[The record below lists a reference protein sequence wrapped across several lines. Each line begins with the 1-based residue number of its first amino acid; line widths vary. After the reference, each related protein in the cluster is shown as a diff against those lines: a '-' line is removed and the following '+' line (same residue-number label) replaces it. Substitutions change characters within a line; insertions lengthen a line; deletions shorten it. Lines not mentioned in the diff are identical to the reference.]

1 MNREKGLD
9 RLASEKNWD
18 ILIIGGGATGLGA
31 ALDAASRGHRT
42 VVLEQGDFAQGTS
55 SRSTKLVHGGV
66 RYLKQGNL
74 SLVKGALRE
83 RGLLFQ
89 NAPHLVKPLSFIIP
103 SQHWWEGPYFAT
115 GLKFYDWL
123 AGDLGIEKTKLLG
136 KEAALEAIPTLRSK
150 NLNGGVQ
157 YWDGQFDDARLAIDF
172 ATTIWQQGG
181 LALNYVKVNELKKE
195 NGRISGAICV
205 DSRNGKS
212 FEIKAKCIINA
223 TGVFSDT
230 IRKLDNESALKI
242 IKASQ
247 GAHIVLDRE
256 MLPMNSALIVPKTT
270 DGRVLFAIPWH
281 NRIIVGTTDTP
292 VDTIEQD
299 PQPFPEEIGFIVE
312 NAQNYLDITIK
323 HEDIKSVYAG
333 LRPLV
338 SLKSGKGSTAQ
349 LSRDHHIEISKS
361 GLVSIAGGK
370 WTTYRKMGEDVVNR
384 AEISAD
390 LELKECVTKNLAIAT
405 SQPSPEGNL
414 VHPNLPY
421 SLNQIEASIEMEM
434 PLTLED
440 ILSRRTRFQVL
451 DSNAAKEIAPS
462 IANLMVEKGVIAE
475 SEKETCLA
483 KFNNRSVA
491 IPRV

>member
-1 MNREKGLD
+1 MNRENGLD
-9 RLASEKNWD
+9 RLASEKDWD

-42 VVLEQGDFAQGTS
+42 VLLERGDFAQGTS

-123 AGDLGIEKTKLLG
+123 AGDLGIDNTRLLD
-136 KEAALEAIPTLRSK
+136 KEAALEAIPKLRSE
-150 NLNGGVQ
+150 NLHGGVR

-172 ATTIWQQGG
+172 ATTIWQQSG
-181 LALNYVKVNELKKE
+181 LALNYIRVEELIKE
-195 NGRISGAICV
+195 NGKISGVIGV
-205 DSRNGKS
+205 DARDGKS
-212 FEIKAKCIINA
+212 FEIKTKCVINA
-223 TGVFSDT
+223 TGVFSDS
-230 IRKLDNESALKI
+230 IRKIDNQTAGSI
-242 IKASQ
+242 IQASQ

-256 MLPMNSALIVPKTT
+256 KLPMNSALIVPKTT

-281 NRIIVGTTDTP
+281 NRVIVGTTDTP
-292 VDTIEQD
+292 VNTIETD

-323 HEDIKSVYAG
+323 QEDIKSVYAG

-349 LSRDHHIEISKS
+349 LSRDHYIEISES

-370 WTTYRKMGEDVVNR
+370 WTTYRKMGEDVINR
-384 AEISAD
+384 AEVSAH
-390 LELKECVTKNLAIAT
+390 LEARPCVTKNLAIAT
-405 SQPSPEGNL
+405 SQPSAQSDL

-421 SLNQIEASIEMEM
+421 SINQIEASIDTEM

-440 ILSRRTRFQVL
+440 VLSRRTRSLVL
-451 DSNAAKEIAPS
+451 DSAAAQEIAPS
-462 IANLMVEKGVIAE
+462 VADLMIEKGIIAE
-475 SEKETCLA
+475 SDKEA
-483 KFNNRSVA
+483 AVREFENRPSG
-491 IPRV
+491 IPKL

>member
-9 RLASEKNWD
+9 RLASEKDWD

-42 VVLEQGDFAQGTS
+42 VLLERGDFAQGTS

-66 RYLKQGNL
+66 RYLKQGNI

-89 NAPHLVKPLSFIIP
+89 NVPHLVNPIPFIIP
-103 SQHWWEGPYFAT
+103 SHHWWEGPYFAT

-123 AGDLGIEKTKLLG
+123 AGDLGIEDTKLLG
-136 KEAALEAIPTLRSK
+136 KESTLEEIPKLRSEK
-150 NLNGGVQ
+150 LKGGVK
-157 YWDGQFDDARLAIDF
+157 YWDGQFDDARLAVDF
-172 ATTIWQQGG
+172 ATTIWQQDG
-181 LALNYVKVNELKKE
+181 LALNYVEVKELIKG
-195 NGRISGAICV
+195 NGRISGAISV
-205 DSRNGKS
+205 DSRNGKTYQ
-212 FEIKAKCIINA
+212 INAKCVINA
-223 TGVFSDT
+223 TGVFSDS
-230 IRKLDNESALKI
+230 IRKLDNQEAQNI

-247 GAHIVLDRE
+247 GAHIVLDRDK
-256 MLPMNSALIVPKTT
+256 LPMNSALIVPKTT

-292 VDTIEQD
+292 VDSIEQN

-312 NAQNYLDITIK
+312 NAQNYLDVTLK
-323 HEDIKSVYAG
+323 QEDIKSVYAG

-349 LSRDHHIEISKS
+349 LSRDHYIEISES

-390 LELKECVTKNLAIAT
+390 LESRHCVTKNLPIHT
-405 SQPSPEGNL
+405 SQPKPQDKTL
-414 VHPNLPY
+414 HPALPY
-421 SLNQIEASIEMEM
+421 SKNQIEASIESEM

-440 ILSRRTRFQVL
+440 VLSRRTRAQVL
-451 DSNAAKEIAPS
+451 DLAAAKEIAPF
-462 IANLMVEKGVIAE
+462 IADLMVEKGVLAE
-475 SEKETCLA
+475 SEKAAHLA
-483 KFNNRSVA
+483 EFDKKA
-491 IPRV
+491 GIIPIL

>member
-1 MNREKGLD
+1 MNRENGLE
-9 RLASEKNWD
+9 RLASEKDWD

-42 VVLEQGDFAQGTS
+42 VLLERGDFAQGTS

-123 AGDLGIEKTKLLG
+123 AGDLGIESTKLLD
-136 KEAALEAIPTLRSK
+136 KEDALKAIPKLRSK
-150 NLNGGVQ
+150 NLNGGVR

-181 LALNYVKVNELKKE
+181 LALNYIRVEELTKNNGKV
-195 NGRISGAICV
+195 SGATCV
-205 DSRNGKS
+205 DARDGKS
-212 FEIKAKCIINA
+212 FEIKAKCVINA
-223 TGVFSDT
+223 TGVFSDS
-230 IRKLDNESALKI
+230 IRKLDDQAAGSI

-256 MLPMNSALIVPKTT
+256 KLPMNSALIVPKTT

-281 NRIIVGTTDTP
+281 NRVIVGTTDTP
-292 VDTIEQD
+292 VNTIETD

-323 HEDIKSVYAG
+323 QEDIKSVYAG

-349 LSRDHHIEISKS
+349 LSRDHYIEISDS

-384 AEISAD
+384 AEVSAN
-390 LELKECVTKNLAIAT
+390 LEARTCVTKNLQIAT
-405 SQPSPEGNL
+405 SQPSAQNEF

-421 SLNQIEASIEMEM
+421 SIEQIEASIETEM

-440 ILSRRTRFQVL
+440 VLSRRTRSLVL
-451 DSNAAKEIAPS
+451 DTAAAQTIAPS
-462 IANLMVEKGVIAE
+462 VAGLMVKKGVIAE
-475 SEKETCLA
+475 SDKEAALKEFET
-483 KFNNRSVA
+483 RPSG
-491 IPRV
+491 IPKL